1 MSSDMTS
8 GARSLGIVC
17 TLVGIVFL
25 GGFAFLVRSGT
36 NDLAPTD
43 TDGKSLK
50 AFVADQSK
58 DLIDFQSGIDR
69 AKADLLKMPEREHAI
84 QEVTRMRQENA
95 NLQQKIS
102 KMHEGLDATSLA
114 VSSTQTEFIKY
125 KESYVTM
132 VRGKAKGETIDKLV
146 TLSGEIYN
154 HVSIREVVAD
164 GVQIRHD
171 VGMKKI
177 LFKDLP
183 KEMQERMMFSPENH

>member
-17 TLVGIVFL
+17 VLVGVVFL
-25 GGFAFLVRSGT
+25 GGFTFLVRSGT
-36 NDLAPTD
+36 NDLSSSD
-43 TDGKSLK
+43 TDGKSLQS
-50 AFVADQSK
+50 FVTDQTK
-58 DLIDFQSGIDR
+58 ELMDYQSGIDR
-69 AKADLLKMPEREHAI
+69 IKTELLKMPEREHAI
-84 QEVTRMRQENA
+84 QEVTRMRQENK
-95 NLQQKIS
+95 NLQLKIS
-102 KMHEGLDATSLA
+102 KMLEGCDATNQA
-114 VSSTQTEFIKY
+114 ISSTQTEFSKY

-146 TLSGEIYN
+146 TLSGETYN

-164 GVQIRHD
+164 GIQIRHD

-183 KEMQERMMFSPENH
+183 KEMQERMMFFPENH